1 MGSAF
6 DDLGGIAPQQLF
18 EGFLARAV
26 HGERLTLAVVEIEPH
41 AVLPEH
47 DHGNEQFGLILR
59 GTASFRVGD
68 ETRELAPGD
77 IWRIPS
83 GTALARRRPR
93 GRRGDRRLLATAGR
107 LARPRDAGASPAP
120 LACLDGAARGPGV
133 CGEDEWRG
141 RQHLAAALA

>member
-18 EGFLARAV
+18 AGFLARAV
-26 HGERLTLAVVEIEPH
+26 HGERLTLAVVEIEPN

-47 DHGNEQFGLILR
+47 DHANEQFRLILG

-83 GTALARRRPR
+83 GTPHSLVAGPEGAEVIDVFSPPR
-93 GRRGDRRLLATAGR
+93 
-107 LARPRDAGASPAP
+107 
-120 LACLDGAARGPGV
+120 
-133 CGEDEWRG
+133 DEWRG
-141 RQHLAAALA
+141 LATLEPRRPRWLA